1 LVVVLRHK
9 LFDGFIRG
17 LILFLLGLLYHVE
30 FSSSDDKAEGLYLF
44 LLLTRLFFLLK
55 SAIGDLLFHVA
66 GIHQQRLEF
75 FKFAQTLIS
84 LALLDVHK
92 HSDLRVFVRQLL
104 DLPDLDD
111 HIIFIEVGR
120 DFDVFG

>member
-1 LVVVLRHK
+1 MVVVLRHK